1 MEQQTNVLT
10 EVAQGISA
18 TELTLFGMGFVFIF
32 LTVLVLI
39 TTVMSTVIQK
49 INQKDHNR
57 DDSDGDLS
65 LKDELDEETKFV
77 IEQAIKMHRG
87 A

>member
-1 MEQQTNVLT
+1 MEQQTDLIAEAIN
-10 EVAQGISA
+10 
-18 TELTLFGMGFVFIF
+18 LTLFGMGFVFLF
-32 LTVLVLI
+32 LTLLVFV
-39 TTVMSTVIQK
+39 TKTMSIIIQK
-49 INQKDHNR
+49 MNKQSPQ
-57 DDSDGDLS
+57 DDETHHDDNLS

>member
-1 MEQQTNVLT
+1 MEQQADL
-10 EVAQGISA
+10 ISEA
-18 TELTLFGMGFVFIF
+18 LTLTMFGMGFVFLF
-32 LTVLVLI
+32 LTLLVFV
-39 TTVMSTVIQK
+39 TKFMSIVIQK
-49 INQKDHNR
+49 INKRSQDDDHH
-57 DDSDGDLS
+57 DDNLS

>member
-1 MEQQTNVLT
+1 MEQQVDLIAEAINLT
-10 EVAQGISA
+10 M
-18 TELTLFGMGFVFIF
+18 FGMGFVFLF
-32 LTVLVLI
+32 LTLLVFV
-39 TTVMSTVIQK
+39 TKAMSVIIQK
-49 INQKDHNR
+49 IDKQSSQDDETHHN
-57 DDSDGDLS
+57 DSLS

>member
-1 MEQQTNVLT
+1 MEQQTDLIAEAINLT
-10 EVAQGISA
+10 M
-18 TELTLFGMGFVFIF
+18 FGMGFVFLF
-32 LTVLVLI
+32 LTLLVFVTKL
-39 TTVMSTVIQK
+39 MSIVIQK
-49 INQKDHNR
+49 MNKQSQ
-57 DDSDGDLS
+57 DDDTHHDDRLS

>member
-1 MEQQTNVLT
+1 MNMEQQTELIAEALN
-10 EVAQGISA
+10 
-18 TELTLFGMGFVFIF
+18 LTLFGMGFVFLF
-32 LTVLVLI
+32 LTLLVFV
-39 TTVMSTVIQK
+39 TKAMSIIIQK
-49 INQKDHNR
+49 INKQSH
-57 DDSDGDLS
+57 DDDTHHDDNLS

>member
-1 MEQQTNVLT
+1 MEQQVDLISEAINLT
-10 EVAQGISA
+10 M
-18 TELTLFGMGFVFIF
+18 FGMGFVFLF
-32 LTVLVLI
+32 LTLLVFV
-39 TTVMSTVIQK
+39 TKAMSVIIQK
-49 INQKDHNR
+49 IDKQSSQDDETHHN
-57 DDSDGDLS
+57 DSLS

>member
-1 MEQQTNVLT
+1 MNNMEQQVELIAEALN
-10 EVAQGISA
+10 
-18 TELTLFGMGFVFIF
+18 LTLFGMGFVFLF
-32 LTVLVLI
+32 LTLLVFVTKL
-39 TTVMSTVIQK
+39 MSSIIHK
-49 INQKDHNR
+49 INKKSQDDDHH
-57 DDSDGDLS
+57 GDNLS

>member
-1 MEQQTNVLT
+1 MNMEQQTELIVEALN
-10 EVAQGISA
+10 
-18 TELTLFGMGFVFIF
+18 LTLFGMGFVFLF
-32 LTVLVLI
+32 LTLLVFV
-39 TTVMSTVIQK
+39 TKTMSFIIQK
-49 INQKDHNR
+49 INKRQSSQ
-57 DDSDGDLS
+57 DDDNHDDGNLS